1 MLGNPVCQV
10 FWWPLTTRL
19 IANRDDQGWMLL
31 LTNEGQQGQGHPA
44 A

>member
-1 MLGNPVCQV
+1 MDE
-10 FWWPLTTRL
+10 PLVMTRL
-19 IANRDDQGWMLL
+19 IATEDDSGWMLL